1 MNKIKEVLHKANPL
15 LNTFIDALVF
25 VIAVG
30 MLCGLGNL
38 GLSIVC
44 LTFGIT
50 YKTLV
55 IIIIV
60 LALLITIRLHS
71 FDEIKWKV
79 KHRKRK
85 AL

>member
-1 MNKIKEVLHKANPL
+1 MNKIKEVLHKVNPL

-30 MLCGLGNL
+30 MLCGLGDL

-44 LTFGIT
+44 LTLGIT
-50 YKTLV
+50 YKTLA
-55 IIIIV
+55 IIIVV

-71 FDEIKWKV
+71 YDEIKWKIR
-79 KHRKRK
+79 HRKRK
-85 AL
+85 VI